1 MSFSSSNGA
10 AAGPE
15 QHFVL
20 SAGHDE
26 ALAAS
31 SVMDAMLEEED
42 KQKVNARPRRLLRP
56 LVARACILCVCIW
69 CFAYQCILME
79 QLQC

>member
-42 KQKVNARPRRLLRP
+42 KQKKRKRDMDGNDTDSD
-56 LVARACILCVCIW
+56 
-69 CFAYQCILME
+69 
-79 QLQC
+79 